1 MNARGMVYLILSI
14 VIISFLI
21 QYLWPLLLIVFV
33 YLGYQYYRLRKVM
46 KQETSNL
53 QQDLFYEQVQKKK
66 YEGDVIDAEYE
77 EKEE

>member
-66 YEGDVIDAEYE
+66 YEGEVIDAEYE

>member
-1 MNARGMVYLILSI
+1 MNARGMIYLILSI

-21 QYLWPLLLIVFV
+21 QYLWPLLLLLFG

-66 YEGDVIDAEYE
+66 YEGEVIDAEYE